1 MAKLTDKQERFVKEY
16 LIDLNATQ
24 AYFRAGYS
32 VSSAEIAS
40 VNAHKLLRNAKV
52 EEAIKNAQQEISKR
66 TDITIDRVLNEYA
79 KIAFSDVRNILTP
92 DGGLKD
98 AFEWDDETAGAV
110 ASIKSFEVT
119 SPEGEKL
126 GTNREIKM
134 YDKLRALDSI
144 GKHLGFFETDNK
156 QKQAQIDVNV
166 LSDDTIN
173 ALLKA
178 KK

>member
-1 MAKLTDKQERFVKEY
+1 MAKLTDKQERFVQEY

-24 AYFRAGYS
+24 AAIRAGYS
-32 VSSAEIAS
+32 EKTAGQIGEQNLKKLEIQ
-40 VNAHKLLRNAKV
+40 NAIHV
-52 EEAIKNAQQEISKR
+52 AQQEISKR

-79 KIAFSDVRNILTP
+79 KIAFSDVRNILTT

-156 QKQAQIDVNV
+156 QKQSQIDVNV

>member
-1 MAKLTDKQERFVKEY
+1 MAKLTDKQQRFVKEY

-24 AYFRAGYS
+24 AAIRAGYS
-32 VSSAEIAS
+32 EKTAGQIGEQNLKKLEIQ
-40 VNAHKLLRNAKV
+40 NAIHV
-52 EEAIKNAQQEISKR
+52 AQQEISKR

-79 KIAFSDVRNILTP
+79 KIAFSDVRNILTT

-98 AFEWDDETAGAV
+98 AFEWDDDTAGAV

-119 SPEGEKL
+119 TPEGEKL

-134 YDKLRALDSI
+134 YDKLRALESI

-156 QKQAQIDVNV
+156 QKQSQIDVNV

>member
-1 MAKLTDKQERFVKEY
+1 MAKLTDKQERFVQEY

-24 AYFRAGYS
+24 AAIRAGYS
-32 VSSAEIAS
+32 ERTAGQIGEQNLKKLEIQ
-40 VNAHKLLRNAKV
+40 NAIHV
-52 EEAIKNAQQEISKR
+52 AQQEISKR
-66 TDITIDRVLNEYA
+66 NDITIDRVLNEYA
-79 KIAFSDVRNILTP
+79 KIAFSDVRNILTT

-156 QKQAQIDVNV
+156 QKQSQIDVNV

>member
-1 MAKLTDKQERFVKEY
+1 MTDKQERFVQEY

-24 AYFRAGYS
+24 AAIRAGYS
-32 VSSAEIAS
+32 ERTAGQIGEQNLKKLEIQ
-40 VNAHKLLRNAKV
+40 NAIHV
-52 EEAIKNAQQEISKR
+52 AQQEISKR
-66 TDITIDRVLNEYA
+66 NDITIDRVLNEYA
-79 KIAFSDVRNILTP
+79 KIAFSDVRNILTT

-144 GKHLGFFETDNK
+144 GKHPGFFETDNK
-156 QKQAQIDVNV
+156 QKQSQIDVNV

>member
-1 MAKLTDKQERFVKEY
+1 MSKLTDKQERFVKEY

-24 AYFRAGYS
+24 AAIRAGYS
-32 VSSAEIAS
+32 EISARQIAEKNMS
-40 VNAHKLLRNAKV
+40 KHDIQ
-52 EEAIKNAQQEISKR
+52 EAIKNAQQEISKR
-66 TDITIDRVLNEYA
+66 NDITIDRVLNEYA

-98 AFEWDDETAGAV
+98 AFEWDNETAGAV

-119 SPEGEKL
+119 TPEGEKL

-156 QKQAQIDVNV
+156 QKQAQIDLNS

>member
-24 AYFRAGYS
+24 AAIRAGYKNGEIGRQLITKNY
-32 VSSAEIAS
+32 VS
-40 VNAHKLLRNAKV
+40 
-52 EEAIKNAQQEISKR
+52 EAIKNAQQEISKR

-119 SPEGEKL
+119 TPEGEKL

-156 QKQAQIDVNV
+156 QKQSQIDVNV

>member
-1 MAKLTDKQERFVKEY
+1 MAKLTDKQERFVQEY

-24 AYFRAGYS
+24 AAIRAGYS
-32 VSSAEIAS
+32 ERTAGQIGEQNLKKLEIQ
-40 VNAHKLLRNAKV
+40 NAIH
-52 EEAIKNAQQEISKR
+52 IAQQEISKR
-66 TDITIDRVLNEYA
+66 NDITIDRVLNEYA
-79 KIAFSDVRNILTP
+79 KIAFSDVRNILTT

-156 QKQAQIDVNV
+156 QKQSQIDVNV